1 MWRQVIVG
9 HAIANGMFIVV
20 PNRYGD
26 EGRITFYGSSF
37 ICDPYG
43 RILVRAPRDAGA
55 VLVADLDLAQGADWL
70 ELFPFLAGRRPES
83 YGDLVRPLEQ

>member
-1 MWRQVIVG
+1 M
-9 HAIANGMFIVV
+9 VV

-43 RILVRAPRDAGA
+43 RILVRAPRDSGA
-55 VLVADLDLAQGADWL
+55 VLVADLDLAQRSDWL
-70 ELFPFLAGRRPES
+70 DLFPFLPNRRPDS
-83 YGDLVRPLEQ
+83 YGGLTEARRP